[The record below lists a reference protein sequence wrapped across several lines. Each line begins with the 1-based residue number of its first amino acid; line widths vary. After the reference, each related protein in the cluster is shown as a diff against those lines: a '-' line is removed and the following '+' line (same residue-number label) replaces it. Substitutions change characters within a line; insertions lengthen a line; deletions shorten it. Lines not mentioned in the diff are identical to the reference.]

1 MKKSTQFALLLLI
14 AVLGMPT
21 AALPG
26 IVPVNDPGQD
36 PPDEVPEETPEEEP
50 QRLAAWP
57 KPDKELDR
65 QITKDL
71 GRLRKAATEGMEA
84 GGREGL
90 LAAGDAA
97 GPALI
102 QALGKERDDDAR
114 ARVAEVLT
122 AVTGWHHTRLF
133 AEEFEDRSEHVRL
146 FALERAA
153 AFPDPGILAA
163 AQAAHAAAEKRAG
176 TKREVADEL
185 YFASLALASAGSL
198 EGFDALVERALSDWG
213 DSGRSLRAA
222 TEGLR
227 GPEATARLAEPLEGD
242 RKHKVA
248 ALRLLAGCGDAET
261 AVPLV
266 RPFLDSTDNSIRV
279 ASINAL
285 RGIVDGD
292 LPLERMSVFE
302 AVELAGK
309 WKGRL

>member
-26 IVPVNDPGQD
+26 LVPVEDARQD
-36 PPDEVPEETPEEEP
+36 PPEETPEEEP

-57 KPDKELDR
+57 ESDKELER

-71 GRLRKAATEGMEA
+71 ARLRKASTEGMEE

-97 GPALI
+97 GPALLK
-102 QALGKERDDDAR
+102 ALGKERDDAAR

-122 AVTGWHHTRLF
+122 AVTGWPHTRLF
-133 AEEFEDRSEHVRL
+133 AAEFEDRSEHVRL

-153 AFPDPGILAA
+153 AFPDPEIREAA
-163 AQAAHAAAEKRAG
+163 EAAHAAAKKRAG

-185 YFASLALASAGSL
+185 YLASLALASAGSL

-213 DSGRSLRAA
+213 DSGRALRAA

-227 GPEATARLAEPLEGD
+227 GPEATTLLAEPLEGD

-266 RPFLDSTDNSIRV
+266 RPYLDSTDNSIRV
-279 ASINAL
+279 AAINAL

-309 WKGRL
+309 WKERL